1 MRRREQVSVCY
12 VAGLPID
19 TLADRILQVR
29 GEMFSEKMVWTRLLK
44 SERMRC
50 LVYVG
55 LLEKLALTRV
65 KRTVVLWM

>member
-1 MRRREQVSVCY
+1 MRREPISVCY
-12 VAGLPID
+12 VAGLHID

-44 SERMRC
+44 SERMMC

-55 LLEKLALTRV
+55 LLEKLASTRV
-65 KRTVVLWM
+65 KCTVVLWM